1 MSIVFESFKRPKLP
15 ISIKYIR
22 KWQLSTCP
30 NRLACPIEPIT
41 YKELRLGLTELR
53 PMLKLLIIV
62 IAIYLK
68 HCPQI
73 KCVRAVIHKLSVR
86 TANREEPGQTALGL
100 LCLPRPFWPVTSVQN
115 FRTYVFLISRG
126 W

>member
-1 MSIVFESFKRPKLP
+1 
-15 ISIKYIR
+15 
-22 KWQLSTCP
+22 
-30 NRLACPIEPIT
+30 
-41 YKELRLGLTELR
+41 
-53 PMLKLLIIV
+53 MLKLLIIV

-73 KCVRAVIHKLSVR
+73 KCVRAVIHKLPVR
-86 TANREEPGQTALGL
+86 IANREEPGQTALGL
-100 LCLPRPFWPVTSVQN
+100 LCLPRPFWPVTSVQH